1 MFVEFN
7 INLTD
12 TKIINEY
19 PMKALSTIAL
29 TAALLTPM
37 LAEAKTVS
45 GVELADS
52 LTIAEQ
58 SLALNGAGVRSKF
71 FMDLYVG
78 SLYIATPANDLT
90 AVLDQSTA
98 VIRLNIT
105 SGMITSD
112 KMTDAIEGGFDSAT
126 NGNTASIDKDIAQ
139 FMGLF
144 TEEVS
149 KGDQF
154 TFVTHKGAGV
164 TSFKNGVEQATIAG
178 EAFRQ
183 ALLKIWLGD
192 EPAQKSLRKN
202 MLAQ

>member
-1 MFVEFN
+1 
-7 INLTD
+7 
-12 TKIINEY
+12 
-19 PMKALSTIAL
+19 MKAFSTIAL
-29 TAALLTPM
+29 TAVLLTPT

-45 GVELADS
+45 GVELADN

-78 SLYIATPANDLT
+78 SLYVATPATDLT
-90 AVLDQSTA
+90 AVLAQPTA
-98 VIRLNIT
+98 VVRLNIT

-112 KMTDAIEGGFDSAT
+112 KMVDAINEGFESAT
-126 NGNTASIDKDIAQ
+126 DGNTASIDKNIEQ
-139 FMGLF
+139 FMALF

-164 TSFKNGVEQATIAG
+164 TSFKNGVEQATIEG

-183 ALLKIWLGD
+183 PLLKIWLGD
-192 EPAQKSLRKN
+192 DPAQKSLRKN

>member
-1 MFVEFN
+1 
-7 INLTD
+7 
-12 TKIINEY
+12 
-19 PMKALSTIAL
+19 MKAFSTIAL
-29 TAALLTPM
+29 TAVLSTSLFSST
-37 LAEAKTVS
+37 LVQAKTVS
-45 GVELADS
+45 GVELEDN

-78 SLYIATPANDLT
+78 SLYIATPATDLT
-90 AVLDQSTA
+90 SVLAQPIAV
-98 VIRLNIT
+98 VRLNIT

-112 KMTDAIEGGFDSAT
+112 KMVDAINEGFDSAT
-126 NGNTASIDKDIAQ
+126 DGDISPIQAETTQ

-154 TFVTHKGAGV
+154 TFVTHKSAGV
-164 TSFKNGVEQATIAG
+164 TSFKNGVEQATIEG

-192 EPAQKSLRKN
+192 DPAQKSLRKK
-202 MLAQ
+202 MLAK